1 MKKVLFFLTLLI
13 VLSLS
18 IYSKSVSGYGLSEEG
33 SSTSVDIVLDTSNI
47 TAFDIGFS
55 RNKIDDFN
63 DIIDQI
69 AWGDISDLELNEEI
83 AASEGKVYL
92 YWIILSPNNVSASLS
107 IPSALQGKN
116 GEIDW
121 TVSVADDQEGK
132 SISSNT
138 EGEEELPILKTSNTW
153 KEIGSTELYINTE
166 NLNNGEVIPGEYIGE
181 LRLKILINIDY
192 SGMRYSTFF

>member
-181 LRLKILINIDY
+181 LRLKIL
-192 SGMRYSTFF
+192 TE